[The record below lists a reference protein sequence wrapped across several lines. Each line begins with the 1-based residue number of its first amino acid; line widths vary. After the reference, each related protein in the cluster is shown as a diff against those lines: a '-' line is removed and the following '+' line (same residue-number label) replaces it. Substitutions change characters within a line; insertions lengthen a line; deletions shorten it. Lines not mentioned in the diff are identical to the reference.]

1 MGYIDKQNNNTSSG
15 HMTKNIQNED
25 SDVVDKSL
33 VTMFVKMSIEER
45 LRANDNAVRTL
56 MELKMIVDLKKAST
70 NLKDKQRLP
79 VLEETLRQ
87 LEKK

>member
-1 MGYIDKQNNNTSSG
+1 
-15 HMTKNIQNED
+15 MTKNIQNED
-25 SDVVDKSL
+25 SGVVDKSL

-56 MELKMIVDLKKAST
+56 MELKTVVDLKKAST
-70 NLKDKQRLP
+70 NFKDKQRLP

>member
-1 MGYIDKQNNNTSSG
+1 MSVYTLNLGNNTSTG

-25 SDVVDKSL
+25 SGVVDKSL

-56 MELKMIVDLKKAST
+56 MELRNAY
-70 NLKDKQRLP
+70 QRKGTTRTGS
-79 VLEETLRQ
+79 ERIT
-87 LEKK
+87 

>member
-1 MGYIDKQNNNTSSG
+1 
-15 HMTKNIQNED
+15 MTKNIQNED
-25 SDVVDKSL
+25 SGVVDKSL

-56 MELKMIVDLKKAST
+56 MELKTVVDLKKAST

-87 LEKK
+87 LEKQ

>member
-1 MGYIDKQNNNTSSG
+1 
-15 HMTKNIQNED
+15 MTKNIQNED
-25 SDVVDKSL
+25 LGVVDKSL

-56 MELKMIVDLKKAST
+56 MELKTVVDLKKAST